1 MFLEQELVRQHDDN
15 GFDLEGTNC
24 IASRNRC
31 AGMIMRTPIGEEREV
46 YLVLELVR

>member
-1 MFLEQELVRQHDDN
+1 MCRSRCASMMKNV
-15 GFDLEGTNC
+15 DLEGTNC